1 MDPFDER
8 DTISAPVDYPGGVVT
23 LRNEPVIGLR
33 VYRKG
38 KEYDLP
44 LRDDRFSV
52 GSSVRSDLVVDDDPY
67 VSSGHCLLERRV
79 GSRMFVRD
87 RKSKNGTFVNGNRV
101 EAAELRVGSL
111 LRIGRTTMV
120 AFGRDGRGKLTA
132 IEQLRGED
140 LGFRRAI
147 DLAMKAAASACNV
160 LILGET
166 GTGKELFARAIHEL
180 SPRAAGPF
188 VALNCGAIP
197 HELIG
202 SELFG
207 HEKGAFTGAL
217 AKRDGVFVQSDGGTI
232 FLDELGELPL
242 DQQPHLLRVLETRVV
257 RRVGGCVDQP
267 VDVRLVAATNRI
279 TGLGTEDA
287 PIRID
292 LYHRL
297 ATVVIKLPP
306 LRDRP
311 RDVPI
316 LVRSFMT
323 EMGRLHGPRTISRT
337 TIRALER
344 YPWPGNVRELRQ
356 SVQRAM
362 ALCPHELGLP
372 QLLPNGDPS
381 EAPPPLVA
389 ALRTLPKRP
398 GRRRQLTPRPGL
410 DLRPIERVKFD
421 AMLDALDRYGTVR
434 AAAAAL
440 GIPKST
446 FADWLKRYRQE
457 VA

>member
-1 MDPFDER
+1 MDPFRER
-8 DTISAPVDYPGGVVT
+8 DTISAPVDGSGVVV
-23 LRNEPVIGLR
+23 LRNEPVVGLR

-38 KEYDLP
+38 KEFDLP
-44 LRDDRFSV
+44 VRQDRFSV
-52 GSSVRSDLVVDDDPY
+52 GSSVRCDVVVDDPY

-79 GSRMFVRD
+79 GARMFVRD

-101 EAAELRVGSL
+101 EAAELRVGAI

-140 LGFRRAI
+140 PGFRRAVE
-147 DLAMKAAASACNV
+147 LAMKAAASGCNV

-207 HEKGAFTGAL
+207 HEKGAFTGAVS
-217 AKRDGVFVQSDGGTI
+217 ARDGVFVQADGGTL
-232 FLDELGELPL
+232 FLDELAELPL

-257 RRVGGCVDQP
+257 RRVGGCVDRP

-279 TGLGTEDA
+279 AGLGTEEA
-287 PIRID
+287 PLRVD

-306 LRDRP
+306 LRERA

-316 LVRSFMT
+316 LVRTFMT
-323 EMGRLHGPRTISRT
+323 ELGRAHGPRTISRT
-337 TIRALER
+337 TLRALER

-356 SVQRAM
+356 AVQRAM
-362 ALCPHELGLP
+362 ALCPHELGLS
-372 QLLPNGDPS
+372 QLLPNGNPADDPP
-381 EAPPPLVA
+381 EIM
-389 ALRTLPKRP
+389 RTLPRRR
-398 GRRRQLTPRPGL
+398 GRRRHYTPKPNL
-410 DLRPIERVKFD
+410 ALRPIERVKFD
-421 AMLDALDRYGTVR
+421 AMLDALDQYGTVR

-446 FADWLKRYRQE
+446 FADWLKRFRDE
-457 VA
+457 KAS